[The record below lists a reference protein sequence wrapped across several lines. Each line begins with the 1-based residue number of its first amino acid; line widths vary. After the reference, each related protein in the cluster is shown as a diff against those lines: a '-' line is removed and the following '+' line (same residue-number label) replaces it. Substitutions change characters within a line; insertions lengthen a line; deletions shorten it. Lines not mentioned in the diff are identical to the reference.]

1 MATSINNARRQF
13 FKSLGLTASVV
24 GFQASAS
31 PFNVINTPYKL
42 DNERYFKHGVASG
55 DPLPNA
61 VILWTRVSAV
71 DAETPVTLYVAKDEA
86 MTSLVLKKNV
96 TTTEQRDYTVKVDVT
111 GLTPDTTYYYQFEV
125 NGFRSRTGTT
135 KTAPLQ
141 ANHARF
147 AVVSCS
153 NYPEGFFNVYH
164 ALTNTNAV
172 GSVDA
177 VLHLGD
183 YLYEYAEDEY
193 GDGSRLGRAPLPDKE
208 ITTLSD
214 YRTRHAQY
222 KTDQD
227 LALLHASYPF
237 ITVWDDHEITND
249 AHRTGAE
256 NHNEGEGDYQL
267 RKSYAIKAYY
277 EWMPIREGS
286 IYRHF
291 AWGELLD
298 LYMLDTRIEGRD
310 AQVDTPVAAERYD
323 TNRTLLGNAQER
335 WLLDNL
341 STSTA
346 SWRFLGQQVM
356 FGQFKGINAPNL
368 EAAGIPLTKDIIALN
383 MDQWDGYPEARQ
395 RILDVIKAYRIE
407 NTVVLTGDIHTSW
420 GMEIFEDSSNGYT
433 YNDRI
438 RLGEQPLAVEFVT
451 PSVTSPGLSDPVADP
466 LATFIP
472 TMNPHMKYVEL
483 KSHGFMIV
491 DVTHQK
497 VTCDWWY
504 VDTIESAKYKAFL
517 AKSLY
522 TINGSQR
529 LSEHKSIGIAFDY
542 THNPLK

>member
-1 MATSINNARRQF
+1 M
-13 FKSLGLTASVV
+13 
-24 GFQASAS
+24 
-31 PFNVINTPYKL
+31 INTPYKL

-125 NGFRSRTGTT
+125 NSFRSRTGTT

-208 ITTLSD
+208 ITALSD

-222 KTDQD
+222 KTDPD